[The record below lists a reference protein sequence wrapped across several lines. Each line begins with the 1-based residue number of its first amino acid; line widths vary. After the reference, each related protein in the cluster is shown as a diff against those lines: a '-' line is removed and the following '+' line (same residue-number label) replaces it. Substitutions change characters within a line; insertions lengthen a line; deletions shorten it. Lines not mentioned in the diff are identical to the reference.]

1 MVVSA
6 QLSLIGALF
15 AMNCAGLLAGNAFQI
30 ASVASIQ
37 MKTPVAV
44 VKPVSQPPIMISLSI
59 GVQTFLSVDS
69 YWLRLDLVNDD
80 V

>member
-1 MVVSA
+1 LVVSA

-37 MKTPVAV
+37 LKTPVAV
-44 VKPVSQPPIMISLSI
+44 VKPVSQPAHYDFTVYRGP
-59 GVQTFLSVDS
+59 
-69 YWLRLDLVNDD
+69 DLPQRRQLLAAS
-80 V
+80 